1 LLTGLASKVSERP
14 LVAVT
19 VIAAAASRGVSARF
33 ETPSSTP

>member
-1 LLTGLASKVSERP
+1 LLTGLASKVSDRP

-19 VIAAAASRGVSARF
+19 VIAAASRGVSARF